1 MSTPNGD
8 DSVVSRFTE
17 TVRMGHGERYEI
29 KLDELEVILSA
40 SYQLNMIRQ
49 ELLTAL
55 QRSVPMLR
63 EDDTEQSTEQTLSL
77 ELKDAL
83 TNVIIMQDRLN
94 GRDHELLELLKQTV
108 ERQAIDG
115 VRVEPQVVR
124 QWARALIQ
132 ASARLRVIPDV

>member
-8 DSVVSRFTE
+8 GSVVSRFTE
-17 TVRMGHGERYEI
+17 TVGMGHGERYEI

-63 EDDTEQSTEQTLSL
+63 EDDTEQPTEQTLSL

-94 GRDHELLELLKQTV
+94 GRDHELLELLKQAV

-124 QWARALIQ
+124 QWAWAVIQ